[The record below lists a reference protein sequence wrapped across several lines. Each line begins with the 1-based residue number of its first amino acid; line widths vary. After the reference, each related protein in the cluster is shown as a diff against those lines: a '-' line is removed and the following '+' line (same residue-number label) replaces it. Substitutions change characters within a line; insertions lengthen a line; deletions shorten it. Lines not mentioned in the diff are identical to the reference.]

1 MEIEFLKMQGCGDDV
16 VLVDCFKQP
25 APDEA
30 SLAPLARRIL
40 DRSRGVGAN
49 SLLVLAPGNREKL
62 SARSFLSS
70 GSRTPVSLNALRC
83 AARYASDSGASNE
96 ERFTIETP
104 EADIIVE
111 IIDSVNVRVDMGKPA
126 GGNGTAEIRE
136 KPLESFTRTLVME
149 GRSVTYTPVVF
160 GASYAVVF
168 VTAFDFPFARTSRMT
183 ARHRDFPDETG
194 ICFAQVYNR
203 EEIRLRVWEA
213 EHNAG
218 EGPRRGGHEGP
229 ASCAGAASA
238 VVASVV
244 NGFTDREVFVHLQG
258 GDVFLQWE
266 ESDNRLLLTGP
277 ASYVFTGAFYME
289 EDPRNG
295 LHR

>member
-25 APDEA
+25 APEE
-30 SLAPLARRIL
+30 SLLSPLARRIL

-49 SLLVLAPGNREKL
+49 SLLVLAPGNRARL

-70 GSRTPVSLNALRC
+70 GIPTPVSSNALRC
-83 AARYASDSGASNE
+83 AARYASDSGSANE

-104 EADIIVE
+104 EADVTVE
-111 IIDSVNVRVDMGKPA
+111 IIDSLNVRVDMGRPA
-126 GGNGTAEIRE
+126 GGDRNTEIHE
-136 KPLESFTRTLVME
+136 KPLESFTKTVAVE

-168 VTAFDFPFARTSRMT
+168 VPSFDFPFARTSRLT
-183 ARHRDFPDETG
+183 VRHPDFPDETG

-213 EHNAG
+213 EPRAG
-218 EGPRRGGHEGP
+218 SGARRGGFEGS
-229 ASCAGAASA
+229 ASCGGAASA

-266 ESDNRLLLTGP
+266 ETDNRLFLTGP

-289 EDPRNG
+289 EDTRNG
-295 LHR
+295 LR